1 MEISMAGLESFADGQ
16 RVLKVGGE
24 SVEDGCCQDRHPL
37 VCLHHSQ
44 CFWCLHLCLRSHSRA
59 VSPSVS

>member
-37 VCLHHSQ
+37 VCLHHS
-44 CFWCLHLCLRSHSRA
+44 
-59 VSPSVS
+59 SVSGAYTCASDPTAVLFLPV